1 MYSIHNKR
9 TLRKKS
15 FYNFIAVQLTR
26 SYGYV
31 FNWFQY
37 IPYIKLFLF
46 SIFFTA
52 FCILQR
58 HKTYILWKFKIYNL
72 TLRGMH
78 IFPFEIILLFLP
90 VLGSSKHRANQRQL

>member
-1 MYSIHNKR
+1 MVVLSSETCIFKKLLCQISTEKDEMYSIRNKR

-46 SIFFTA
+46 WIFFHS
-52 FCILQR
+52 IL
-58 HKTYILWKFKIYNL
+58 HLTKT
-72 TLRGMH
+72 
-78 IFPFEIILLFLP
+78 
-90 VLGSSKHRANQRQL
+90 